1 MSVSIVKSRFST
13 VSFDVTKNLKIKLL
27 AFDFPVLLGSDTRN
41 IASDESDWNDKAEI
55 QESNNPFNIR
65 AKYADKIRMKLAK
78 QALNQQNINLKT
90 KVMIGTSTRWLL
102 AEGMGDI
109 LDYTFSRTVKLALL
123 GGYDQPISIVE
134 QLKAQ
139 LNQTK
144 LSYIRKDTKIDEK
157 HPYHSTKF
165 VTKQA
170 LIHMEHTLQVSKG
183 DVLLVSGNEDLL
195 TLGKERG
202 YFTCRYR

>member
-1 MSVSIVKSRFST
+1 M
-13 VSFDVTKNLKIKLL
+13 TKNLKVKLV
-27 AFDFPVLLGSDTRN
+27 AFDFPVILASDTN
-41 IASDESDWNDKAEI
+41 AGGFEQNNWTDTAEI
-55 QESNNPFNIR
+55 QDSNNPFNIR

-78 QALNQQNINLKT
+78 QAITQQNINLKA

-109 LDYTFSRTVKLALL
+109 LDYTFSRTVKLGLL
-123 GGYDQPISIVE
+123 GGYDQPNSIVE

-170 LIHMEHTLQVSKG
+170 LVHMEHSMQVSKG
-183 DVLLVSGNEDLL
+183 NVLLVSGNEDFL